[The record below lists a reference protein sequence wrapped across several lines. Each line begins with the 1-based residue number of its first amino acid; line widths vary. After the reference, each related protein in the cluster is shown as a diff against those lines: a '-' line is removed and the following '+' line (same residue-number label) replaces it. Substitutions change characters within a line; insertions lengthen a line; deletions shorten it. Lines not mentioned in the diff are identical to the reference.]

1 MTGELD
7 SEPRP
12 TCWDRWA
19 GWSWKVVSP
28 CRLTGLVLTLMT
40 SERFV
45 WIQMSSDGFVWI
57 CMGSDEFRYI
67 QIQIWMEEMD
77 RDGFRQIE
85 MESDKLRWIQMFP
98 NGLRLTQVRWPP
110 WAAVQG
116 WWVQE
121 LTLRNNPGF
130 RISPSGCSSSINQHC
145 MRTRPLQIFPLQREH
160 TFWES
165 LWAWSL
171 WGDHSCLWARA
182 WSAGPTNPQFFLVL
196 LFGENFTKPVILYY
210 IGHPNSQLMAAGD
223 KTEIG
228 ENGINLSGGQKQRVA
243 LARYNKKQLF
253 WLDDIMRTKAL
264 LSSG

>member
-57 CMGSDEFRYI
+57 CMGSDEFIYI

-85 MESDKLRWIQMFP
+85 MESDKLRWIQMFS

-130 RISPSGCSSSINQHC
+130 RISPSGCSSSIINQ
-145 MRTRPLQIFPLQREH
+145 
-160 TFWES
+160 
-165 LWAWSL
+165 
-171 WGDHSCLWARA
+171 
-182 WSAGPTNPQFFLVL
+182 
-196 LFGENFTKPVILYY
+196 
-210 IGHPNSQLMAAGD
+210 
-223 KTEIG
+223 
-228 ENGINLSGGQKQRVA
+228 
-243 LARYNKKQLF
+243 
-253 WLDDIMRTKAL
+253 AL
-264 LSSG
+264 LQENTAFTNISPPERTYFLGEFMSLVVMRRPFVSVGSSLICRSNESSIFFGSLIWGKLHQTSNTILHLTS